1 MTSQGN
7 GEPAGHEVAVS
18 KHVSAIIKQLHERA
32 AQQGKGEQFL
42 AALRTIHHRLQND
55 PQVFGEPLFHLPAL
69 KLLVYQAIVS
79 PLVVHYALHQARP
92 LVIVRSVELLG

>member
-1 MTSQGN
+1 MEVTDCDLQSSGQDGLA
-7 GEPAGHEVAVS
+7 PTAVRIYRAGRGYV
-18 KHVSAIIKQLHERA
+18 IERA
-32 AQQGKGEQFL
+32 A
-42 AALRTIHHRLQND
+42 
-55 PQVFGEPLFHLPAL
+55 QVFGEPLFHLPAL